1 MTEWILK
8 NLNVYVVILIIS
20 IFTISIALL
29 IHVYGRKLFKNF
41 ITGDDK
47 KIATMFFSVN
57 ASILSLLFSITLFQ
71 VRGEFNHIT
80 NSSGQEVSQLDE
92 ARRSVFMLSDAN
104 QEEVLAHFKNYMV
117 HVVKYEFEINID
129 RNIVAESNRLF
140 DELRNTVLKIAP
152 NTYHEKQ
159 FRNKIIR
166 TLDNMVITRGVRL
179 YRKDGGNGGGIF
191 YILLLIFLLSL
202 VFLTSHERTK
212 TTMFYVSCYSIL
224 ASVLLSVVFV
234 SSSYFVGDHTK
245 NRGLYVDTLR
255 EIENTI
261 SQFDV
266 SNIKEDAEAIL
277 NPESIEEEQ
286 KE

>member
-1 MTEWILK
+1 MKTAIRK
-8 NLNVYVVILIIS
+8 MKSTSYDQNQIKVIADLVCEDIEGLLE
-20 IFTISIALL
+20 ALG
-29 IHVYGRKLFKNF
+29 VEEYKL
-41 ITGDDK
+41 
-47 KIATMFFSVN
+47 
-57 ASILSLLFSITLFQ
+57 
-71 VRGEFNHIT
+71 
-80 NSSGQEVSQLDE
+80 
-92 ARRSVFMLSDAN
+92 
-104 QEEVLAHFKNYMV
+104 
-117 HVVKYEFEINID
+117 
-129 RNIVAESNRLF
+129 
-140 DELRNTVLKIAP
+140 
-152 NTYHEKQ
+152 
-159 FRNKIIR
+159 
-166 TLDNMVITRGVRL
+166 LDNMVITRGVRL